1 MSQGFRGSY
10 PLATFS
16 GKVAACKLRERKI
29 VRLINY
35 RFWNP
40 ACQRCCAPAKR
51 DVVWLLA
58 VTHVE
63 EDVEE
68 VVSADAEQRHV
79 VGALHR
85 RRPLR
90 VVQQRNLLLTASS
103 HNQLTASS
111 HNQLTA
117 SSQNN

>member
-1 MSQGFRGSY
+1 M
-10 PLATFS
+10 
-16 GKVAACKLRERKI
+16 
-29 VRLINY
+29 
-35 RFWNP
+35 
-40 ACQRCCAPAKR
+40 
-51 DVVWLLA
+51 VWFLA

-103 HNQLTASS
+103 
-111 HNQLTA
+111 
-117 SSQNN
+117 QN